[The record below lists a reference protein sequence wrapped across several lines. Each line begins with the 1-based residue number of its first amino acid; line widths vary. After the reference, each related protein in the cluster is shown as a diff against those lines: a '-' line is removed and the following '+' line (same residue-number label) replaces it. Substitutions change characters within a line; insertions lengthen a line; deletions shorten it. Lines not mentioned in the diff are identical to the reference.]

1 LILAYIRTVILYL
14 VMIVSIRLM
23 GKRQIGQMEA
33 SEFVVAMLVA
43 DLAAVPIQ
51 DNAIPL
57 LSGIIPLLTVL
68 GLELTLS
75 FLILKSIRLR
85 RILCGKPVI
94 LIDNGTVLQDNLRK
108 TRLTMDELMSHLRQ
122 KDILDLEAVQY
133 AILETDGNLSVFP
146 YPQRLPASA
155 SDANIRV
162 GRQSLPITIINDGR
176 LSMDALKQA
185 GKDMVWLR
193 KILGSRRARQDN
205 TLLLSV
211 DKEDHVIWIG
221 KSED

>member
-1 LILAYIRTVILYL
+1 MILAYIRTVILYL